1 MPSSDRPTRTPAAS
15 IENATAG
22 DVLQLSGDPDQQP
35 LLITQP
41 FNWWRFR
48 RRVPGLPDTWFITEE
63 APAPRCPGARSP
75 TAVVMTFA
83 RLSELKR
90 AWFFFFFPPSSNV
103 RVTYPPTN
111 IPSRKTRSGGSSVG
125 RKWESERNRCSGSWR
140 GIVKIQVSGMK
151 SPVIRTLS
159 VWNRRV
165 DVRSS
170 RLASAPTLSSGL
182 FCQKHILGHI
192 HVS

>member
-22 DVLQLSGDPDQQP
+22 DVLQLSGDPDHRP

-63 APAPRCPGARSP
+63 APAPRCLGARSP

-83 RLSELKR
+83 RLSDLKR
-90 AWFFFFFPPSSNV
+90 AWIFSFFQCACDLS
-103 RVTYPPTN
+103 TN
-111 IPSRKTRSGGSSVG
+111 EHSPEENEVG
-125 RKWESERNRCSGSWR
+125 RLFSGKEMGQRAEPMQWIAARHRENSGERGEEPGDPDTPGR
-140 GIVKIQVSGMK
+140 
-151 SPVIRTLS
+151 
-159 VWNRRV
+159 NRRV
-165 DVRSS
+165 DVRGSQ
-170 RLASAPTLSSGL
+170 LASAPTLSL
-182 FCQKHILGHI
+182 
-192 HVS
+192 

>member
-22 DVLQLSGDPDQQP
+22 DVLQLSGDPDHRP

-63 APAPRCPGARSP
+63 APAPHCLGARSP

-83 RLSELKR
+83 RLSDLKR
-90 AWFFFFFPPSSNV
+90 AWFFFFLSMCVWFIHQRTFPRGKRGRAALQWEGNGRASGTDAVDRGEASWKFRWAGWRARWSGHSWPE
-103 RVTYPPTN
+103 PP
-111 IPSRKTRSGGSSVG
+111 RRRAGQ
-125 RKWESERNRCSGSWR
+125 SGS
-140 GIVKIQVSGMK
+140 
-151 SPVIRTLS
+151 PL
-159 VWNRRV
+159 
-165 DVRSS
+165 
-170 RLASAPTLSSGL
+170 RLHCHCNI
-182 FCQKHILGHI
+182 F
-192 HVS
+192 